1 MRLGLLRWMG
11 WVGAQGAEEEA
22 RWVPGVVPGGQLAG
36 EGAGGHAGA
45 GAAGRAVGNTA
56 GAEEEEHL
64 GVARGGLEAAVV
76 GAGRGARSCPACRW
90 LRLGPGAAAHVP
102 AASAAAA
109 A

>member
-1 MRLGLLRWMG
+1 MHRALAALTASG
-11 WVGAQGAEEEA
+11 
-22 RWVPGVVPGGQLAG
+22 GVRAWSG
-36 EGAGGHAGA
+36 
-45 GAAGRAVGNTA
+45 GAASGSGGAA

-64 GVARGGLEAAVV
+64 GVARGGLAAAVV